1 MRCPFC
7 NAVDGEIKKAKLFNY
22 AALGVVVLLVIA
34 IAGIIIFQK
43 AKPLADSVT
52 IEHLITET
60 SETNTFILAKINDE
74 YYETS
79 ASADLGNCFSF
90 EDWTITPNRP
100 EGEVCI
106 SLRLGELY
114 IVEIYDNGYAAAYDG
129 YAPRKQV
136 SFAYYSIPENVSASI
151 MSHLRQNGIP
161 REMGDGAIGMGTFN
175 H

>member
-1 MRCPFC
+1 M
-7 NAVDGEIKKAKLFNY
+7 KKAKLFNY

-100 EGEVCI
+100 EGEICI
-106 SLRLGELY
+106 SIRLAELY
-114 IVEIYDNGYAAAYDG
+114 IVEIYDNGYAAVYDG

-136 SFAYYSIPENVSASI
+136 SSAYYSIPENVSASI
-151 MSHLRQNGIP
+151 MAHLRQNGIQ
-161 REMGDGAIGMGTFN
+161 REMGDGAISTGTFN

>member
-22 AALGVVVLLVIA
+22 TALGVVILLVIA

-43 AKPLADSVT
+43 TKPLADSVT
-52 IEHLITET
+52 IDHLLMET
-60 SETNTFILAKINDE
+60 SETNTYILAKCNDE

-79 ASADLGNCFSF
+79 ASVDLCSCFSF
-90 EDWTITPNRP
+90 EDWTINPNRP

-106 SLRLGELY
+106 SIRLAELY
-114 IVEIYDNGYAAAYDG
+114 IVEIYDNGYAAVYDG

-136 SFAYYSIPENVSASI
+136 SFAYYSILENVSASI

-161 REMGDGAIGMGTFN
+161 REMGDGAISTGTFN